1 MQREKLERFGNVTK
15 AKGLANI
22 IVKGKMKRNEEELF
36 VDCLVKTISR
46 GRAGKSQAEDVQA
59 VKTT

>member
-36 VDCLVKTISR
+36 VDCLVKNHQQKQGRKIS
-46 GRAGKSQAEDVQA
+46 GRRCSSS
-59 VKTT
+59 